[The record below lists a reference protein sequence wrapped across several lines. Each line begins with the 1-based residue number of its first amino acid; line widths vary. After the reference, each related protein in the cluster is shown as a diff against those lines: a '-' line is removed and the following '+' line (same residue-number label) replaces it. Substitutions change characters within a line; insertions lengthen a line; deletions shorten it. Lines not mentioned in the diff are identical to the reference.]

1 MQKTRIK
8 YIDMLKA
15 LAIILVILGH
25 MSYTPSRVKLLLY
38 IFHIPLFF
46 FLSGLV
52 FSIEKYS
59 TFWSFFKRK
68 VKTIVIPFFLL
79 NISVFA
85 VKSILLQPDMILK
98 IDIVYFIKALVL
110 ADRMHIYYQ
119 LWFLN
124 ALFVAEIISYLIV
137 KYCKA
142 WYQWLMVVVGL
153 LLSIYAGKIAYANEY
168 WLIWSIDLAPYAV
181 LFILLGYY
189 VKNNMEIFNNV
200 LKKRYFLVAALIS
213 VALGVINKRVDLY
226 YQETNNI
233 ILYFV
238 AAIFGIWACLIFF
251 KNIPEIQFI
260 EKMGQN
266 TLVYYAYHSPIVLY
280 ILDIIFEQL
289 AGRYTGIF
297 INNYV
302 IMVCEI
308 ICAVIFCELIARIVN
323 KTFPVLVGRI

>member
-25 MSYTPSRVKLLLY
+25 MSYTPSKVKLLLY
-38 IFHIPLFF
+38 IFHMPLFF

-52 FSIEKYS
+52 FSVEKYN

-68 VKTIVIPFFLL
+68 AKTIVILFFLL

-85 VKSILLQPDMILK
+85 VKSILLQPNLILK
-98 IDIVYFIKALVL
+98 IDIVYFIKSLVL

-124 ALFVAEIISYLIV
+124 ALFVSEIISYLIV
-137 KYCKA
+137 KYCKV

-153 LLSIYAGKIAYANEY
+153 FLSIYVGKIAYANEY

-189 VKNNMEIFNNV
+189 VKNNMRIFNNV
-200 LKKRYFLVAALIS
+200 LKKRYFLIAVLIS
-213 VALGVINKRVDLY
+213 IALGVVNKRVDLY

-238 AAIFGIWACLIFF
+238 AAVFGIWACLIFF
-251 KNIPEIQFI
+251 
-260 EKMGQN
+260 
-266 TLVYYAYHSPIVLY
+266 
-280 ILDIIFEQL
+280 
-289 AGRYTGIF
+289 
-297 INNYV
+297 
-302 IMVCEI
+302 
-308 ICAVIFCELIARIVN
+308 
-323 KTFPVLVGRI
+323 

>member
-25 MSYTPSRVKLLLY
+25 MSYTPSKVKLLLY
-38 IFHIPLFF
+38 IFHMPLFF

-52 FSIEKYS
+52 FSVEKYN

-68 VKTIVIPFFLL
+68 AKTIVILFFLL

-85 VKSILLQPDMILK
+85 VKSILLQPNLILK
-98 IDIVYFIKALVL
+98 IDIVYFIKSLVL

-124 ALFVAEIISYLIV
+124 ALFVSEIISYLIV
-137 KYCKA
+137 KYCKV

-153 LLSIYAGKIAYANEY
+153 FLSIYVGKIAYANEY

-189 VKNNMEIFNNV
+189 VKNNMRIFNNV
-200 LKKRYFLVAALIS
+200 LKKRYFLIAVLIS
-213 VALGVINKRVDLY
+213 IALGVVNKRVDLY

-238 AAIFGIWACLIFF
+238 AAVFGIWACLIFF
-251 KNIPEIQFI
+251 KNIPEINFI
-260 EKMGQN
+260 EKIGQN
-266 TLVYYAYHSPIVLY
+266 TLIYYAYHSPIVLY

-302 IMVCEI
+302 IMMFEI
-308 ICAVIFCELIARIVN
+308 ICAVGICELIALIINR
-323 KTFPVLVGRI
+323 TFPVLVGRR